1 MLPALTTPRF
11 SWPAFGSASLL
22 RREVDDLFGRLFG
35 DSWGDRDGGMIRG
48 WQVPLSIWDDE
59 QSIYIDAELPGV
71 SQDDVE
77 VIVQDGSLRLRG
89 ERKLPN
95 EDRAYWYNE
104 RTFGQ
109 FERVISLS
117 EMVDPDNIEA
127 TMHGGVLSI
136 KLMKRPEARR
146 KKVLIKSE

>member
-1 MLPALTTPRF
+1 MLSTLSTRRF
-11 SWPAFGSASLL
+11 SWPAFGGASTL
-22 RREVDDLFGRLFG
+22 RRDVDDLFARFFG
-35 DSWGDRDGGMIRG
+35 ESWGDRDGGMIRG
-48 WQVPLSIWDDE
+48 WAVPLSIWDDE
-59 QSIYIDAELPGV
+59 QSIYIEAELPGV
-71 SQDDVE
+71 SRDDIE
-77 VIVQDGSLRLRG
+77 VVVQDGSLRLRG
-89 ERKLPN
+89 ERKLPAD
-95 EDRAYWYNE
+95 DRDYWYNE

-127 TMHGGVLSI
+127 EMRGGVLSI

>member
-1 MLPALTTPRF
+1 MLPTLSTRRF
-11 SWPAFGSASLL
+11 SWPTFGAASTF
-22 RREVDDLFGRLFG
+22 RREMDDLFGRFFG
-35 DSWGDRDGGMIRG
+35 DDRDGGMVRG

-59 QSIYIDAELPGV
+59 QSIYIEAELPGV
-71 SQDDVE
+71 SRDDVE

-89 ERKLPN
+89 ERKPTDEERN
-95 EDRAYWYNE
+95 YWYNE

-117 EMVDPDNIEA
+117 EMVDPDNIDAE
-127 TMHGGVLSI
+127 MRCGVLSI
-136 KLMKRPEARR
+136 KLMKRPEARP